1 MVHSLIACARANA
14 TNDKCSRFTLDAKM
28 TCEYLIGRSSN
39 RKRSSTVNL
48 SKSLALQQMNQ
59 STYECDNMQTMICRS
74 KSAEFDHISTGA
86 GCSLHEND
94 AVGSAP
100 VFELHTDF
108 MMNHPLV
115 VFVETQR

>member
-1 MVHSLIACARANA
+1 MFHRLLTCTSGNA
-14 TNDKCSRFTLDAKM
+14 TNKKCSGFTPD
-28 TCEYLIGRSSN
+28 CEYLIGRRSN

-100 VFELHTDF
+100 VFELHTDLIA
-108 MMNHPLV
+108 NHPPV
-115 VFVETQR
+115 IFVETQR